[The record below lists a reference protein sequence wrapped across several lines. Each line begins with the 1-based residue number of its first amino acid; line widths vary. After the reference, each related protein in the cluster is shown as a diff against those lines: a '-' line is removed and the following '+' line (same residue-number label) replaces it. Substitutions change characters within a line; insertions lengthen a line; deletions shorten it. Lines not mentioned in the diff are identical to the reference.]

1 MARTCK
7 NLDCRNYAP
16 VDVAKGICRQRKQLV
31 LADSEACER
40 FEKLPKCKHCAKYVA
55 GEAEYLGI
63 CAASPSRPMTYP
75 DMIGVTCEWFSWK
88 EA

>member
-1 MARTCK
+1 MVQTYK

-16 VDVAKGICRQRKQLV
+16 LDVAKGICHRRKVLI
-31 LADSEACER
+31 LADDEACEL
-40 FEKLPKCKHCAKYVA
+40 FEMLPKCKQCANYAPDEV
-55 GEAEYLGI
+55 EYLGA

-75 DMIGVTCEWFSWK
+75 DLTGVTCEWFSWK